1 MSIKVVTDSTADLP
15 VDIVNELDIKV
26 VPLNVHFGE
35 DVYRDGVELSAKEFM
50 DRLVSGIDM
59 PSTSQPSAGEFLNV
73 YREISL
79 LDHTVLALHVSEEL
93 SGTLNSARQGAAE
106 LADEDKIHIIDSRL
120 VSMGLGLAVISAA
133 RAAKSGKSLDEIIEI
148 AKSVANRCRFF
159 VMLDTLEYLERG
171 GRIGKASALLGG
183 LLRIK
188 PILTLNNGE
197 VDSFGR
203 ARSRKSG
210 ILKIEEAVSALG
222 PLERVAV
229 IYNGAEEEAQELA
242 NRITGLHDLDDQ
254 PTLSELGPVISTH
267 AGPNA
272 LGVVVVC
279 RE

>member
-79 LDHTVLALHVSEEL
+79 LDHTVLSLHVSEEL

-120 VSMGLGLAVISAA
+120 VSMG
-133 RAAKSGKSLDEIIEI
+133 
-148 AKSVANRCRFF
+148 
-159 VMLDTLEYLERG
+159 
-171 GRIGKASALLGG
+171 
-183 LLRIK
+183 
-188 PILTLNNGE
+188 
-197 VDSFGR
+197 
-203 ARSRKSG
+203 
-210 ILKIEEAVSALG
+210 
-222 PLERVAV
+222 
-229 IYNGAEEEAQELA
+229 
-242 NRITGLHDLDDQ
+242 
-254 PTLSELGPVISTH
+254 
-267 AGPNA
+267 
-272 LGVVVVC
+272 
-279 RE
+279 